1 MPQRSR
7 LPSVDKVLNAASVK
21 RVARDR
27 GLAMVKRAV
36 RELQSELR
44 ANGDLPDWAT
54 DPDGYAAPL
63 EARLT
68 VVLGRGLVRVFNL
81 TGTIIHTN
89 LGRATISR
97 AMAEAG
103 LEAALHPTNLEFD
116 LSVGRRG
123 DRDSLIEP
131 LLCELTGAEAATV
144 VNNNAA
150 AVLLTL
156 NTFGFD
162 RNVPVSRG
170 ELIEIGGSF
179 RMPDIMERAGCRV
192 REVGTTNRTHLEDF
206 EAAIDADTGLLI
218 KVHPSNYHIEGFTR
232 EVGTRDLAKLAQR
245 HGLPLVVDLGSGA
258 LVDLKRFGLPHEPTA
273 AETIA
278 KGADLVTFSGDK
290 LLGAVQAG
298 LIVGKAELI
307 RQIKAN
313 PLKRALRVDKITLG
327 ILRHTLT
334 LYQEPERLAEE
345 LPLIR
350 TLARKPQE
358 LEALAQRVSEI
369 FSAHLSAD
377 FGVDTTASECQI
389 GSGALPDQ
397 RLPSFAVRLRHAKD
411 SALTS
416 LQGKLRDLPMP
427 VIGRLQ
433 DGALL
438 FDMRTLDDEAALAE
452 NLARLMP

>member
-1 MPQRSR
+1 MSERAR
-7 LPSVDKVLNAASVK
+7 LPSVDRVLNAASVK
-21 RVARDR
+21 VVARDR
-27 GLAMVKRAV
+27 GLALVKRAV
-36 RELQSELR
+36 RELQSEMR
-44 ANGDLPDWAT
+44 AADALPDWAT
-54 DPDGYAAPL
+54 DPDSYAAPL
-63 EARLT
+63 EARLAIA
-68 VVLGRGLVRVFNL
+68 LGRGLVRVFNL

-89 LGRATISR
+89 LGRATISQ

-116 LSVGRRG
+116 LELGQRG
-123 DRDSLIEP
+123 DRDQLIEP

-150 AVLLTL
+150 AVLLAL

-179 RMPDIMERAGCRV
+179 RMPDIMERAGCRI
-192 REVGTTNRTHLEDF
+192 REVGTTNRTHPKDF
-206 EAAIDADTGLLI
+206 EAAIDDDTGLLI

-232 EVGTRDLAKLAQR
+232 EVSTSDLARIAHAR
-245 HGLPLVVDLGSGA
+245 NLPLVVDLGSGA
-258 LVDLKRFGLPHEPTA
+258 LVDLERFGLPHEPTA
-273 AETIA
+273 AETLA
-278 KGADLVTFSGDK
+278 EGADLVTFSGDK

-298 LIVGKAELI
+298 IIVGKAELI
-307 RQIKAN
+307 QQIKAN

-334 LYQEPERLAEE
+334 LYLEPERLADE

-350 TLARKPQE
+350 TLARKPHE
-358 LEALAQRVSEI
+358 LEALARRVADA
-369 FSAHLSAD
+369 FSTHLSAE
-377 FGVDTTASECQI
+377 FSIDTIASECQI
-389 GSGALPDQ
+389 GSGALPDR
-397 RLPSFAVRLRHAKD
+397 RLQSFAVRLRHPKD
-411 SALTS
+411 SALTN
-416 LQGKLRDLPMP
+416 LQRRLRDLPAP

-438 FDMRTLDDEAALAE
+438 FDMRTLDDEAALAA
-452 NLARLMP
+452 NLAQLTL

>member
-1 MPQRSR
+1 MSQRAR

-21 RVARDR
+21 VVARDR
-27 GLAMVKRAV
+27 GLALVKRAV
-36 RELQSELR
+36 RELQHELR
-44 ANGDLPDWAT
+44 AEVELPDWAT
-54 DPDGYAAPL
+54 DPNGYAAPL
-63 EARLT
+63 EARLAIA
-68 VVLGRGLVRVFNL
+68 LGRGLVRVFNL
-81 TGTIIHTN
+81 TGTIIHSN
-89 LGRATISR
+89 LGRAAISQ

-116 LSVGRRG
+116 LGVGQRG
-123 DRDSLIEP
+123 DRDDLIEP

-150 AVLLTL
+150 AVLLAL

-179 RMPDIMERAGCRV
+179 RMPDIMERAGCRI
-192 REVGTTNRTHLEDF
+192 REVGTTNRTHPKDF
-206 EAAIDADTGLLI
+206 EAAIDDDTGLLI

-232 EVGTRDLAKLAQR
+232 EVGTRDLATLAQR

-258 LVDLKRFGLPHEPTA
+258 LVDLERFGLPHEPTA

-278 KGADLVTFSGDK
+278 EGADLVTFSGDK

-298 LIVGKAELI
+298 IIVGKAELI

-327 ILRHTLT
+327 ILRYTLT

-350 TLARKPQE
+350 TLTRKPHE
-358 LEALAQRVSEI
+358 LEAVAQRLAETFSERLPTE
-369 FSAHLSAD
+369 FSI
-377 FGVDTTASECQI
+377 DTVASECQI
-389 GSGALPDQ
+389 GSGALPDR

-411 SALTS
+411 SALTH
-416 LQGKLRDLPMP
+416 LQRQLRDLPAP

-438 FDMRTLDDEAALAE
+438 FDMRTLDDENALVT
-452 NLARLMP
+452 NLAQLTP